1 MTSSNGNPRLNGG
14 APQRQPPVL
23 VQEAPPSASPN
34 PVLPP
39 PDATQETLQALS
51 QQPPPPPPKSLYKPQ
66 RFEHPSATR
75 QSSGWSR
82 WIMWTL
88 ILAVTGAL
96 GWASRAE
103 IEQAVPALGKLE
115 PEGTVREV
123 QVPLGGVV
131 SNVLVEEGQMVN
143 KGDLLVQMDADSPEA
158 QVDSLQQVR
167 KSIKEENQ
175 FYQSQLKEQAL
186 PVAVVPTSIAPQRV
200 SLTESRAA
208 LVAENLMFRAQLNGS
223 PEGLPLRIDQLE
235 RLRSNQ
241 VEVENRIQ
249 SARLEE
255 EQLRRQLNQ
264 TRSQLSNAIA
274 TWNLNISIL
283 EDVTPLAE
291 QGGVA
296 RIQYLKQLQETEDN
310 YAQYEQLQEEEAR
323 LLAAISQAQK
333 QIESVSLVDQRDLL
347 NRIADNDKR
356 IAEIDSQLAKA
367 ILENDKQITEIESQL
382 VQARQTQTYGAIRS
396 PVTGTVFD
404 VKAVGAGF
412 VANSSEPILKIV
424 PSEALVAQVAITNQ
438 DIGFVREG
446 MPVDVRIDSFPFS
459 EFGDIKGKLVSIGSD
474 ALPPTEI
481 QPYYTFP
488 AEIELDQQYLEI
500 ADRQI
505 ELQSGMSLTANIKVR
520 SRTVLSIFTD
530 MFTKTAESLKTVR

>member
-1 MTSSNGNPRLNGG
+1 M
-14 APQRQPPVL
+14 
-23 VQEAPPSASPN
+23 
-34 PVLPP
+34 
-39 PDATQETLQALS
+39 
-51 QQPPPPPPKSLYKPQ
+51 
-66 RFEHPSATR
+66 
-75 QSSGWSR
+75 
-82 WIMWTL
+82 
-88 ILAVTGAL
+88 LAVTGAV

-103 IEQAVPALGKLE
+103 IEQAVPAIGKLE

-131 SNVLVEEGQMVN
+131 SNVLVEEGQKVSQ
-143 KGDLLVQMDADSPEA
+143 GDLLVQMDAASPEA

-167 KSIKEENQ
+167 KSLQEENQ
-175 FYQSQLKEQAL
+175 FYESQLKDQAL
-186 PVAVVPTSIAPQRV
+186 PIAVVPTTVAPQRV
-200 SLTESRAA
+200 SLTESRAT

-241 VEVENRIQ
+241 VEVENRVQ

-264 TRSQLSNAIA
+264 TRSQLNNAIS
-274 TWNLNISIL
+274 TWNLNVSIL

-296 RIQYLKQLQETEDN
+296 RIQYLKQLQEAEDN

-323 LLAAISQAQK
+323 LIAAISQAQK
-333 QIESVSLVDQRDLL
+333 QVESVSLVDQRDLL
-347 NRIADNDKR
+347 TRIADNDKR

-367 ILENDKQITEIESQL
+367 ILENNKQIVEIDSQL
-382 VQARQTQTYGAIRS
+382 VQAQQTQTYGAIRS

-404 VKAVGAGF
+404 VKVVGTGF
-412 VANSSEPILKIV
+412 VANSSEPILKVV
-424 PSEALVAQVAITNQ
+424 PNEALVAQVAITNQ

-446 MPVDVRIDSFPFS
+446 MSVDVRIDSFPFS
-459 EFGDIKGKLVSIGSD
+459 EFGDIKGTLVSIGSD

-488 AEIELDQQYLEI
+488 AKIELEQQYLDVG
-500 ADRQI
+500 DRQI
-505 ELQSGMSLTANIKVR
+505 RLQSGMSLNANVKVR